1 MNSGWYLSI
10 YASISVIKSLLSIIV
25 NSSPSNEFA
34 WKNVSL
40 GVTPTI
46 FNGERPAINFPT
58 SLYQTLFSD
67 VAKGIAK
74 CGKSIL

>member
-1 MNSGWYLSI
+1 M
-10 YASISVIKSLLSIIV
+10 LSIIV

-40 GVTPTI
+40 GVIPI
-46 FNGERPAINFPT
+46 ILNGDDPAINLPN

-74 CGKSIL
+74 CGKSILYLLYV